1 MHTGVGE
8 VAGTIGPEAPGYF
21 ACGNSRRHQTRLRFS
36 DFPLDE
42 ITGKGIAEG
51 SFETTCQIRFADA
64 KISSHQRNA
73 KSRNRLGVHIPVD
86 LIPEAVLRPAP
97 YSGLFISLANHIEGE
112 IEEGFK
118 K

>member
-1 MHTGVGE
+1 MHKGLCE
-8 VAGTIGPEAPGYF
+8 IAGTFVPDSPGYF
-21 ACGNSRRHQTRLRFS
+21 RCGKIRRHQKRLRFS

-51 SFETTCQIRFADA
+51 SFENTGQIRFADA

-97 YSGLFISLANHIEGE
+97 YSGLFISLTDHIEGE